1 MLQLTHIDKRYAEH
15 HALIDI
21 NLTFNEQE
29 TTVIVGPSGSGKST
43 LLRSLNLLEIPD
55 SGQYTID
62 DQVID
67 FSRPVTTEVLLKVRR
82 LTGMVF
88 QTPRMFDHLTVL
100 GNLIEAP
107 VHVAKVS
114 KAVAVKEAQALLT
127 AVGLDNTANRYP
139 YQLSGGQTQRIA
151 IARAL
156 AMHPKYLLLDEPTSA
171 LDPEME
177 MKVLRILNGLSQE
190 RQSMIIV
197 THNMEFARA
206 AADRILFIEDGAV
219 QFDGKPA
226 TFFASPTERIQN
238 FLHAFTL

>member
-21 NLTFNEQE
+21 NLTFNEHE

-43 LLRSLNLLEIPD
+43 LLRSLNLLEMPD

-67 FSRPVTTEVLLKVRR
+67 FSRPVSTDVLLKVRR

-114 KAVAVKEAQALLT
+114 KPVATKEAQALLT
-127 AVGLDNTANRYP
+127 AVGLDNTADRYP

-171 LDPEME
+171 LDPEMVCE
-177 MKVLRILNGLSQE
+177 VLDVMKSLL
-190 RQSMIIV
+190 
-197 THNMEFARA
+197 
-206 AADRILFIEDGAV
+206 
-219 QFDGKPA
+219 
-226 TFFASPTERIQN
+226 
-238 FLHAFTL
+238 

>member
-21 NLTFNEQE
+21 NLTFNEHE

-43 LLRSLNLLEIPD
+43 LLRSLNLLEMPD

-67 FSRPVTTEVLLKVRR
+67 FSRPVSTDVLLKVRR

-114 KAVAVKEAQALLT
+114 KPVATKEAQALLT
-127 AVGLDNTANRYP
+127 AVGLDNTADRYP

-219 QFDGKPA
+219 QFDGKPV